1 VWTMPPACI
10 QLTRFSGALRQAV
23 EVVEVVE
30 AEVVSEAE
38 AGAEASGVEA
48 EEGVTLAAEVGALVA
63 VAVDGKDGKA
73 SLMHT
78 YF

>member
-1 VWTMPPACI
+1 MWTMPPACI

-23 EVVEVVE
+23 EVVE

-38 AGAEASGVEA
+38 AGAGASGVEA

-63 VAVDGKDGKA
+63 VAVDGKA